1 MFGSVLGNRLTKKLV
16 LVLPRTPAAVDEEL
30 DAVVSGVRGSSP
42 QGTEQIRIYVAY
54 SRKLVVE
61 NGGPV
66 GDRAVGLAELTAG
79 LLAENVIRTAN
90 DLDRECGRRG
100 RGRQQPV
107 AEGCND
113 RGDHDEQEG
122 GT

>member
-30 DAVVSGVRGSSP
+30 DAVVSGVRGSSL

-61 NGGPV
+61 NRGPV
-66 GDRAVGLAELTAG
+66 GDRAVGLAERTAG
-79 LLAENVIRTAN
+79 LIA
-90 DLDRECGRRG
+90 
-100 RGRQQPV
+100 
-107 AEGCND
+107 
-113 RGDHDEQEG
+113 
-122 GT
+122 